1 MSLLCIKTARR
12 DFNEDISRWDVSS
25 VKAVDFMFDRATSFN
40 GDLSCWDATE
50 SNPGLIP
57 LWDAVTSHSPAFA
70 SVESQ
75 AFRYTES
82 AGASRRTRQRLPD
95 FVPGIG
101 VKTTLYP
108 PQDIL

>member
-1 MSLLCIKTARR
+1 MSLLRIKTARR

-82 AGASRRTRQRLPD
+82 AGAFPEGSTEACAPHACRVLQFRSS
-95 FVPGIG
+95 
-101 VKTTLYP
+101 
-108 PQDIL
+108 